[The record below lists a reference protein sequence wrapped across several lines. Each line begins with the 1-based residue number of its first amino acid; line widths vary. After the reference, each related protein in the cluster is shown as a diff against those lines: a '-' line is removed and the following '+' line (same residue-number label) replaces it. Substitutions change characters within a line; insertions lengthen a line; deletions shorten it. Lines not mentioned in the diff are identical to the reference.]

1 MMNYWTERY
10 LNNETGWDVGHV
22 STPIKEYVDQLTD
35 KNLHILIPGC
45 GNGYEAEYL
54 HRQGFENVTVCDISH
69 VPFDNLSDRCPTFPN
84 KDMVLGNFF
93 DLTGSYDLI
102 IEQTFFCALNPSM
115 RKQYAAKVHELLKP
129 EGKLVGVLFNT
140 DFAHDG
146 PPFGGSRKEYIQIFS
161 PYFNLDIIEDAHN
174 SIKPRQGNEL
184 FIKFTKSA

>member
-1 MMNYWTERY
+1 
-10 LNNETGWDVGHV
+10 
-22 STPIKEYVDQLTD
+22 
-35 KNLHILIPGC
+35 
-45 GNGYEAEYL
+45 
-54 HRQGFENVTVCDISH
+54 
-69 VPFDNLSDRCPTFPN
+69 
-84 KDMVLGNFF
+84 MVLGNFF